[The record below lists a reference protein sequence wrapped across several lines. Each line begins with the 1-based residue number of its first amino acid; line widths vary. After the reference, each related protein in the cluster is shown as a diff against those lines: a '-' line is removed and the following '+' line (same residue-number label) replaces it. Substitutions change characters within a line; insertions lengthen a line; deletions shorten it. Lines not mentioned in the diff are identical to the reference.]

1 MNIFADHGVTYSS
14 PLPAEV
20 FETLAQ
26 SAHVRIERIVSEG
39 HTSPAHGWYD
49 QDQSEWVLL
58 LQGAARLE
66 FEDSTL
72 ALSPGDYVNI
82 PAHRKH
88 RVVWTTP
95 DQRTIWLAVFY
106 G

>member
-1 MNIFADHGVTYSS
+1 MNIFAAPSVTNSG

-20 FETLAQ
+20 FETLAEA
-26 SAHVRIERIVSEG
+26 AHCRIERIVSEG
-39 HTSPAHGWYD
+39 HTSPIYEWYD

-66 FEDSTL
+66 FEDRML
-72 ALSPGDYVNI
+72 ELVPGDYVNI
-82 PAHRKH
+82 PAHLKH
-88 RVVWTTP
+88 RVSWTTP
-95 DQRTIWLAVFY
+95 NQRTIWLVVFY